1 MASWCGWGGDACVA
15 LTLIPRITGV
25 GSVESRSHVLRVAHA
40 CSGSRC
46 QEPPP
51 LICRVFGIISRANA
65 VRVHFQLRAAGSRSR
80 YPAQIR
86 SWARGDCAAGARLVA
101 WLPLARAHQSDRGG
115 AGRESR
121 HRRRHRPHHAGR
133 RAGQDRRLG
142 AAAGS
147 QFHRLRG
154 TLPQSRRAGPQPVPG
169 GAQRQ
174 LRDRFLGQE
183 PRRLARGAAD
193 RRREPVQQGGGG
205 PLDHRERGHRLFQRA
220 LLAGPVAHRAEQPQ
234 RRQPRAH
241 ADQAAVR
248 GRHRLPARR
257 RATGESGRP
266 GARDHPAVRPDAA
279 AEHRHSRR
287 ADRQAAGA
295 GADQG
300 RQHLFAQH
308 SAGDAGAAVGAAAAA
323 SRHPRRRGGA
333 RLRRCQ
339 RRGRA
344 RRVLSEHLA
353 HRPGRLPEQ
362 PAQAAV
368 AAGERVLQSRRQHH
382 PAAARRLPAGGAARA
397 DAGPAIRAGEDLL
410 PDDPL
415 ELRRRG
421 DRADRHRRRGRA
433 RAPAEPCRHQLARG
447 LPAGRDAAA
456 RRHRR
461 PRHRAADSADPVHGR
476 GPAGGG
482 AACAPAGGVE
492 SVPGARRRLAS
503 ARRGGGDERSAMS
516 IKRRITVLCIA
527 GLVIAGVVA
536 VYYMP
541 HWQQT
546 QAASKGGRRGGPAA
560 TDPVPV
566 LATAARSQDVPVYLD
581 GVGTARALNTVTVR
595 SQVDGKIIAIS
606 FVEGQDVPQGFVLAK
621 IDPTTYQAQ
630 YDQAVAN
637 KAKDEAQL
645 ANARVDFDRYTRLAA
660 TNAVNKQQL
669 DTQKALV
676 AQLEAQFKLDQAA
689 IDNARAI
696 LSYTDVVAPIAGRTG
711 IRLVDQGNLVRA
723 ADTTGIVI
731 LTQLRPISV
740 FFSLPQQTLPD
751 LNKGMAESQLPVDAL
766 AADGKGLLDKGKVVV
781 IDNQVDQTTGT
792 VKIKAEFPNTNLQL
806 WPGQFINVRVLIDT
820 LRNVVVVPTAAIQRG
835 PNGAFV
841 YVLKDDSTVTVRR
854 VSLTQ
859 LDDVQAVVATGL
871 QAGER
876 VVTTGFARLTE
887 GAQVTASSAEDAGQV
902 TPGAQPRPAPDGTR
916 GTRERGKRTP
926 TAAGPPVARP

>member
-1 MASWCGWGGDACVA
+1 VA
-15 LTLIPRITGV
+15 
-25 GSVESRSHVLRVAHA
+25 
-40 CSGSRC
+40 
-46 QEPPP
+46 
-51 LICRVFGIISRANA
+51 
-65 VRVHFQLRAAGSRSR
+65 
-80 YPAQIR
+80 
-86 SWARGDCAAGARLVA
+86 
-101 WLPLARAHQSDRGG
+101 
-115 AGRESR
+115 
-121 HRRRHRPHHAGR
+121 
-133 RAGQDRRLG
+133 
-142 AAAGS
+142 
-147 QFHRLRG
+147 
-154 TLPQSRRAGPQPVPG
+154 
-169 GAQRQ
+169 
-174 LRDRFLGQE
+174 
-183 PRRLARGAAD
+183 
-193 RRREPVQQGGGG
+193 
-205 PLDHRERGHRLFQRA
+205 
-220 LLAGPVAHRAEQPQ
+220 
-234 RRQPRAH
+234 
-241 ADQAAVR
+241 
-248 GRHRLPARR
+248 
-257 RATGESGRP
+257 
-266 GARDHPAVRPDAA
+266 
-279 AEHRHSRR
+279 
-287 ADRQAAGA
+287 
-295 GADQG
+295 
-300 RQHLFAQH
+300 
-308 SAGDAGAAVGAAAAA
+308 
-323 SRHPRRRGGA
+323 
-333 RLRRCQ
+333 
-339 RRGRA
+339 
-344 RRVLSEHLA
+344 
-353 HRPGRLPEQ
+353 
-362 PAQAAV
+362 
-368 AAGERVLQSRRQHH
+368 
-382 PAAARRLPAGGAARA
+382 
-397 DAGPAIRAGEDLL
+397 
-410 PDDPL
+410 
-415 ELRRRG
+415 
-421 DRADRHRRRGRA
+421 
-433 RAPAEPCRHQLARG
+433 
-447 LPAGRDAAA
+447 
-456 RRHRR
+456 
-461 PRHRAADSADPVHGR
+461 
-476 GPAGGG
+476 
-482 AACAPAGGVE
+482 
-492 SVPGARRRLAS
+492 
-503 ARRGGGDERSAMS
+503 
-516 IKRRITVLCIA
+516 
-527 GLVIAGVVA
+527 A

-560 TDPVPV
+560 IDPVPV

-676 AQLEAQFKLDQAA
+676 AQLEAQVKLDQAA

-696 LSYTDVVAPIAGRTG
+696 LSYTDVIAPIAGRTG

-751 LNKGMAESQLPVDAL
+751 LNKGMAEGQLPVDAL

-806 WPGQFINVRVLIDT
+806 WPGQFINVGVLIDT

-887 GAQVTASSAEDAGQV
+887 GTQVTASSAEDAGQV
-902 TPGAQPRPAPDGTR
+902 TPGARPRAAPDGTR
-916 GTRERGKRTP
+916 GTRGSDRGKRTP
-926 TAAGPPVARP
+926 TAAGPPVASP